1 MTEER
6 FDYREGVVRLRLSAG
21 GPRLLVVGDNFHP
34 HWRALV
40 DGRAAPLLRANYV
53 WKAVPVP
60 AGEHVVE
67 LVYHSPPVARAR
79 AVSAACAV
87 LVLAG
92 AGLALRRRGRAG
104 ISGALP

>member
-1 MTEER
+1 M
-6 FDYREGVVRLRLSAG
+6 RLRLFAG
-21 GPRLLVVGDNFHP
+21 GPRLLVIGDNFHP

-40 DGRAAPLLRANYV
+40 DGRPAPLLRANYV

-67 LVYHSPPVARAR
+67 LLYHSPPVARAR
-79 AVSAACAV
+79 AVSAVCAV

-92 AGLALRRRGRAG
+92 AALALRRRRSRIGAG
-104 ISGALP
+104 A